1 MWRLVHGYECK
12 IKMYSGCIIETVKR
26 ENLPAY
32 KLDSLSSTFCKKS
45 PTHTQFHT
53 DSQQCQ
59 WSNHLIR
66 VLEGNDME
74 GGKHKGLGRG
84 VSMA

>member
-1 MWRLVHGYECK
+1 MGMNARLKCTVVAS
-12 IKMYSGCIIETVKR
+12 YSEERK
-26 ENLPAY
+26 
-32 KLDSLSSTFCKKS
+32 SSCLQIGQFVIHFLQEKPPPPK
-45 PTHTQFHT
+45 FHT